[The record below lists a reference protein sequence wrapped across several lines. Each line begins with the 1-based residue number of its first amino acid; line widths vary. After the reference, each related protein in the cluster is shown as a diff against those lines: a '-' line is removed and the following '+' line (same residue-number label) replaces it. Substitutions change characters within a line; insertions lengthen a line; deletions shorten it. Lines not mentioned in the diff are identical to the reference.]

1 MRKISYQQTLP
12 KEKTLDINP
21 KTDSNNKLISN
32 GPSDIT
38 LDATLS
44 YLRQILLEEDI
55 DENDLLY
62 TKQSALHAM
71 EKPFYDILGEKYPPS
86 LTDPQLSNHKKSAP
100 ISTDHHFLINQI
112 GSTFGTLSGAS
123 EFNKGVAEGI
133 KFLPRLDKLI
143 LDLEASKL
151 SLPLVH
157 EEEDLVKLNA
167 DENGHTKSM
176 GLMECGS
183 KCKKKSNGD
192 ADILEGRSH
201 KLSMSYPEEP
211 PRNAMFDKVLL
222 NHDNY
227 TEVTSLWQKFQS
239 KASKCSE
246 KDQGEI
252 AEIETLLIKCS
263 LAVSANDCHLAEGLI
278 NQIRELSSLD
288 GNATQRM
295 ASCFADALE
304 ARLNGTGSEAW
315 RRIVAKRIP
324 TSERLKVAQLY
335 MTVCPFPR
343 TSMYYANQTILNVA
357 GKASKLHIIDLGI
370 GFGFQWP
377 SLIQALSNNNSKC
390 TKLRITGVDFP
401 RPGFRPAELVQETGR
416 RLEAYAESF
425 NVPFEYRGIASNW
438 ESVSI
443 DDLKLDKDEVLIVNT
458 MYRFREVGDES
469 VGLDSP
475 RNQVLNLIQ
484 QIRPDIFIQA
494 ILSIRSFSPFFISR
508 FRQALTLYSAL
519 FEVLDSLIPRDNK
532 QRQYI
537 ERELFA
543 KDILNVLACEG
554 SDWTMKPETYKQW
567 HQRSLRAGLD
577 QIPLDPILLKEC
589 KETIKKVYGNDIFF
603 IDEDR
608 NWLLQGWSGRI
619 FYAISTW
626 KPKLA

>member
-1 MRKISYQQTLP
+1 MRKSSYQQTLP
-12 KEKTLDINP
+12 KGKTLDINP
-21 KTDSNNKLISN
+21 KKDPDNKFISN
-32 GPSDIT
+32 GSSDIT

-44 YLRQILLEEDI
+44 YLSQILLEEDI
-55 DENDLLY
+55 DEKDLLY

-71 EKPFYDILGEKYPPS
+71 EKPFYDILGQKYPP
-86 LTDPQLSNHKKSAP
+86 LEDTQLSNHKKSAP
-100 ISTDHHFLINQI
+100 ISTDHHFFNQL
-112 GSTFGTLSGAS
+112 GSTFGTLSAS

-151 SLPLVH
+151 SLPMVH

-167 DENGHTKSM
+167 DENGHTKSIS
-176 GLMECGS
+176 LMECGS

-192 ADILEGRSH
+192 SDILEGRNR
-201 KLSMSYPEEP
+201 KISMSYPEEP
-211 PRNAMFDKVLL
+211 PRNAMFDEVLL

-227 TEVTSLWQKFQS
+227 TEVTNIWKNIQS
-239 KASKCSE
+239 KANICSE

-263 LAVSANDCHLAEGLI
+263 LAVSANDCHLAECLI

-295 ASCFADALE
+295 ASFFADALE
-304 ARLNGTGSEAW
+304 ARLNGTGSEIW
-315 RRIVAKRIP
+315 RKIVAKRFP
-324 TSERLKVAQLY
+324 TSEHLKVAQLY

-377 SLIQALSNNNSKC
+377 SLIQALSNKNGKS

-401 RPGFRPAELVQETGR
+401 RPGFRPTELVQETGR

-425 NVPFEYRGIASNW
+425 NVPFEYQGIASNW
-438 ESVSI
+438 ESVSV
-443 DDLKLDKDEVLIVNT
+443 DDLKVDKTEVLIVNT

-484 QIRPDIFIQA
+484 RIRPHIFIQG

-508 FRQALTLYSAL
+508 FRQAVPLYSAL
-519 FEVLDSLIPRDNK
+519 FEIIDSLIPRENK

-543 KDILNVLACEG
+543 RDILNVLACEG
-554 SDWTMKPETYKQW
+554 SDWTMRPETYKQW
-567 HQRSLRAGLD
+567 HQRNVRAGFD
-577 QIPLDPILLKEC
+577 QIPLDPVLLKEC
-589 KETIKKVYGNDIFF
+589 KEIIKTVYDNDIFF

-608 NWLLQGWSGRI
+608 NWLLQGWNGRI
-619 FYAISTW
+619 FYGISTW